1 MNDSDLPSW
10 YCLRTK
16 PRQEAVATQQLRA
29 LEVDVFSPRIRF
41 WRPHRRGV
49 TWGNEALFPGYIF
62 ASFDYPRQH
71 RQIASTQGIVKIV
84 GFGQVP
90 FVVVPSLIEE
100 LRSFLTREA
109 IMEISCD
116 VVEGESVNIV
126 QGPFSGIQALVTRFL
141 PSRQRVAVL
150 FELLGQERE
159 VEVGLDS
166 LLIKKQHP
174 LSQSS
179 HPKMVSS

>member
-1 MNDSDLPSW
+1 VNLLNASDLPAW

-16 PRQEAVATQQLRA
+16 PRQEALATQQLRA
-29 LEVDVFSPRIRF
+29 LGLEVFSPRIRF
-41 WRPHRRGV
+41 RRPRGRGV
-49 TWGNEALFPGYIF
+49 AWVNEALFPGYLF
-62 ASFDYPRQH
+62 ACFDYLRQQ
-71 RQIASTQGIVKIV
+71 RQIATTQGIAKIV

-90 FVVVPSLIEE
+90 FVVAPVLIKE
-100 LRSFLTREA
+100 LRSSLTEEDV
-109 IMEISCD
+109 MEISCEIA
-116 VVEGESVNIV
+116 EGESVNIV

-159 VEVGLDS
+159 IEVGLDS

-174 LSQSS
+174 LQRQ
-179 HPKMVSS
+179 